1 MIVTRQLLREW
12 CACYT
17 DAQIAELVPESG
29 LTPIQLI
36 DLDIPDADR
45 IWGAC
50 QILARED
57 RPELVA
63 LAQKWAA
70 TAARW
75 AAAAAAPATAGWA
88 AGAAA
93 GWAAAAAAA
102 AAGWAAARKQ
112 QVADCREA
120 LAKLESKS

>member
-1 MIVTRQLLREW
+1 MIVTRQLLRDW

-50 QILARED
+50 QVLARED

-70 TAARW
+70 AAAARW
-75 AAAAAAPATAGWA
+75 AAAAADA
-88 AGAAA
+88 ARCD
-93 GWAAAAAAA
+93 AAAAD
-102 AAGWAAARKQ
+102 AARIKINKKI
-112 QVADCREA
+112 CNYIRE
-120 LAKLESKS
+120 LIPVLEF